1 MLCNVIAKNRRL
13 LLKKLLPINK
23 TMASGFELGKNIL
36 ILDADDNDLSNC
48 YSSAM
53 SFDSS
58 TNILTIKPDFKNPL
72 KTVLG
77 DRDSID
83 VSVIVKA
90 GLKDTGDYELA
101 TDFTKIVRLNRFNEA
116 IKPEFKTVR
125 IAKTEN
131 DVKNESGN
139 HMLQTALYKIGDDEL
154 VWGTI
159 EPVWVDYFN
168 DYRDVEVPFWS
179 DADLKKNHVRDEVW
193 IYYSLS
199 DAGSGIAKIRVKEKY
214 LGWGKYDLWI

>member
-1 MLCNVIAKNRRL
+1 MLCYVIAKNRRL

-36 ILDADDNDLSNC
+36 ILDADGNDLSDC

-83 VSVIVKA
+83 VSVIVK
-90 GLKDTGDYELA
+90 
-101 TDFTKIVRLNRFNEA
+101 
-116 IKPEFKTVR
+116 
-125 IAKTEN
+125 TEN

-139 HMLQTALYKIGDDEL
+139 HMLQTALYKIEDDDL
-154 VWGTI
+154 IWGTI